1 MFCGKRLAAFSTSA
15 LNPVRYCVNLL
26 DRYIFKSVFF
36 TCAAAVG
43 LFTFIVV
50 VPNVAKDL
58 LPYVLL
64 GQLPFGILAKL
75 ILLLLPLAITYALPM
90 GMLTG
95 VLLTLGRLSADSEIT
110 AMRAAGIS
118 MTRVTRSVL
127 FLAALGAVVAL
138 YFNFESMPATRVEY
152 HRAFAATVQSN
163 PLSIIVP
170 KTFIREFPGHVIYV
184 GDKQGG
190 KLSDIWL
197 WELDKERRVTRI
209 LHAES
214 GTFQYEDAD
223 NVLVLTLSH
232 AQVETRSGKTPES
245 FVESPVVGSAEKSE
259 PIRLPLDRFFGR
271 ASTARMKQEWLTYG
285 ELREARAKLAAT
297 PLPSDPAAAK
307 KSVLERMKLELVY
320 QDKFNTALAVLSL
333 ALIGIPLGIKVSRR
347 ETSANFAIA
356 VGLTLTY
363 YLMTMAVKV
372 LDRHPEFRPD
382 LLLWLPNLIL
392 LSVGAWLLTRIDRR

>member
-1 MFCGKRLAAFSTSA
+1 
-15 LNPVRYCVNLL
+15 VNLL

-36 TCAAAVG
+36 TCVAAVG
-43 LFTFIVV
+43 LFTFIVI

-64 GQLPFGILAKL
+64 GQIPAGVFTKL
-75 ILLLLPLAITYALPM
+75 VLLLLPLAITYALPM

-127 FLAALGAVVAL
+127 FLAAMGAVVAL

-163 PLSIIVP
+163 PLSIIIP
-170 KTFIREFPGHVIYV
+170 KTFIRDFPGHVVYV
-184 GDKQGG
+184 GEKQGG
-190 KLSDIWL
+190 QLRDIWL

-214 GTFQYEDAD
+214 GTFEYEDSD
-223 NVLVLTLSH
+223 NVLVLTLTR
-232 AQVETRSGKTPES
+232 AQVETRNEKTPET
-245 FVESPVVGSAEKSE
+245 FTEAQLVGSAEQSE
-259 PIRLPLDRFFGR
+259 PIRLSLDRFFGR

-297 PLPSDPAAAK
+297 PLPDDPVAAK
-307 KSVLERMKLELVY
+307 KSVMERMKLELVY

-372 LDRHPEFRPD
+372 LDRHPEYRPD
-382 LLLWLPNLIL
+382 LLLWLPNIIL
-392 LSVGAWLLTRIDRR
+392 LGVGVWLLTRIDRR